1 MYHGREKVT
10 EKDRER
16 ASAEQGD
23 ESGESEMRKRE
34 RHCRAQTVNLTWISV
49 REKE

>member
-1 MYHGREKVT
+1 MT
-10 EKDRER
+10 EKERER
-16 ASAEQGD
+16 ERMGAEQGD
-23 ESGESEMRKRE
+23 ERGESEMRKRE